1 MAEEL
6 TNTNETVTEET
17 AQEEKTYTLE
27 EVNAML
33 QQEGDRRVTS
43 ALKKK
48 EKEIAGLKKQIANEK
63 TLSQL
68 DEEERARAEKD
79 MRISELESQ
88 LADYQLAQSKGEM
101 MKVLNARGLS
111 AEFADLLSIGPDI
124 EEAQATIDAF
134 DRLFKK
140 SVADEVKKRL
150 AESSNIPQLAEAQSG
165 KLTREQFNK
174 MSLSEQQALYNSDP
188 ELVRN
193 LLG

>member
-1 MAEEL
+1 MEEN
-6 TNTNETVTEET
+6 TNTTATEVTEAP

-88 LADYQLAQSKGEM
+88 LADYQLAQSKAEM

-111 AEFADLLSIGPDI
+111 AEFADLLSIGPDV

-134 DRLFKK
+134 DKLFK
-140 SVADEVKKRL
+140 SAVASEVKKRL
-150 AESSNIPQLAEAQSG
+150 AETSNIPQLAEAVSG
-165 KLTREQFNK
+165 KLTKEQFNK
-174 MSLSEQQALYNSDP
+174 MSLAEQQALYNSDP
-188 ELVRN
+188 ELVRS
-193 LLG
+193 LI